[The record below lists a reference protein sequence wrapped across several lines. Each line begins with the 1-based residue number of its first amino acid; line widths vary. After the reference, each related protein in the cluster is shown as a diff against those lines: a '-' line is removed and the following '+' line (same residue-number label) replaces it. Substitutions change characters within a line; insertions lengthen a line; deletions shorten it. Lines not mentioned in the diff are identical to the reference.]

1 MDDKKKVSYIIF
13 HKWIHLAICGS
24 FHFSGTEFPFDF
36 AAGLATGGK
45 PKPSIAVPLSLT
57 LSPLWLSKEDNCSRG
72 PFDDDNGD
80 DGRDLHVGGSTVQLL
95 KKIKNRGPL
104 IKVQSVEYTH
114 YSNCGGASK
123 QGPANN
129 GRKKVDIRS
138 SLRQLSVCK
147 GFIRTFFSWPPP
159 HSPPS
164 RLITIISAARR
175 GRKKRVEKK
184 KRQRYRWEMD
194 PLSSR
199 PNGAHSQDKCSISIH
214 RSSEWKRSN
223 TCVCL
228 FFIFKHP
235 AEILTAPQPTD
246 IEIFGRLRNSN
257 SPRSLL

>member
-80 DGRDLHVGGSTVQLL
+80 DGRDLHVGGSTVQL
-95 KKIKNRGPL
+95 KKKNKKRGPL
-104 IKVQSVEYTH
+104 IKVQSVEYTY

-159 HSPPS
+159 TRH
-164 RLITIISAARR
+164 LH
-175 GRKKRVEKK
+175 V
-184 KRQRYRWEMD
+184 
-194 PLSSR
+194 
-199 PNGAHSQDKCSISIH
+199 
-214 RSSEWKRSN
+214 
-223 TCVCL
+223 
-228 FFIFKHP
+228 
-235 AEILTAPQPTD
+235 
-246 IEIFGRLRNSN
+246 
-257 SPRSLL
+257 